1 MGFRKDETGGE
12 EAPAFSDQAVTDGP
26 CLSMVGIIMVQQGKV
41 RGRIH
46 KRASCLG
53 STASPHACLR

>member
-1 MGFRKDETGGE
+1 MRFRKHEAGGV
-12 EAPAFSDQAVTDGP
+12 EAPAFSDQAVTDGT

-41 RGRIH
+41 RGGIN

-53 STASPHACLR
+53 SMASPHACL